1 MAWRQTVSLWL
12 LCLIA
17 AGCNSPRE
25 KVAGADVCTSTDSS
39 NTVSPDSAAANLT
52 GWRAAIAGDTP
63 GSFGFLQTRNSIIW
77 LEAGPRFSLFELGG
91 HPIALSLSKAEFR
104 ESFPGLYRAYEN
116 AVARCHAESV
126 TIDASTNV
134 PQIDVFK

>member
-1 MAWRQTVSLWL
+1 MVWRQIVSLWL

-17 AGCNSPRE
+17 AGCNSSRE

-39 NTVSPDSAAANLT
+39 DTVSPDSAAANLAA
-52 GWRAAIAGDTP
+52 WPAAIAGDTP
-63 GSFGFLQTRNSIIW
+63 GSFGFLQTRNSIIR

-104 ESFPGLYRAYEN
+104 ETFPRLYRAYES
-116 AVARCHAESV
+116 AVAESQTGSV

-134 PQIDVFK
+134 PQIEVFK